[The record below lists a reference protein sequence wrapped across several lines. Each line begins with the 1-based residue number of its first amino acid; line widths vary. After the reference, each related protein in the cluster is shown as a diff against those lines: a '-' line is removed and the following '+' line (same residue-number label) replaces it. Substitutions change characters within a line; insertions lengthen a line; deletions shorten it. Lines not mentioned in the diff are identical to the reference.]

1 MKEDSYKGCSAC
13 HAQFLCG
20 RREEDREQACS
31 LPVSLAHKAV
41 RISYVYPILL
51 FLAVL
56 CGVSAA
62 GLAEGWA
69 ALCAFAVLGLYYM
82 VLRLM
87 RAKWEKLFTN
97 KSL

>member
-1 MKEDSYKGCSAC
+1 MGCSAC

-20 RREEDREQACS
+20 HRGEETEPSCS
-31 LPVSLAHKAV
+31 LPLSLSHKAV
-41 RISYVYPILL
+41 RLSYVYPILL

-87 RAKWEKLFTN
+87 RAKWEKIFTN

>member
-1 MKEDSYKGCSAC
+1 MKDESHTGCSSC

-20 RREEDREQACS
+20 RRGEDVEQACS
-31 LPVSLAHKAV
+31 LPISLSHKAV
-41 RISYVYPILL
+41 RLSYVYPILL

-56 CGVSAA
+56 CGVSTA
-62 GLAEGWA
+62 GLGEGWA

-82 VLRLM
+82 FLRLM
-87 RAKWEKLFTN
+87 RAKWEKIFTN

>member
-1 MKEDSYKGCSAC
+1 MGEKSHTGCSAC

-20 RREEDREQACS
+20 RRDEEMEQACS
-31 LPVSLAHKAV
+31 LPVSLSHKAV
-41 RISYVYPILL
+41 RISYLYPILL

-87 RAKWEKLFTN
+87 RAKWEKIFTN

>member
-1 MKEDSYKGCSAC
+1 MKESEHTGCSAC

-20 RREEDREQACS
+20 RHEEDVRQACQ
-31 LPVSLAHKAV
+31 LPRTLAHKAV
-41 RISYVYPILL
+41 RLSYVYPLLL

-62 GLAEGWA
+62 SPAEWLA

-82 VLRLM
+82 VLRLL
-87 RAKWEKLFTN
+87 RARWEKIFVD
-97 KSL
+97 KQS